1 MFAEIAPRYD
11 LLNHLLSFGT
21 DVYWRDRTVK
31 SSEVLGTGPVLDVC
45 CGTGDL
51 TLAFW
56 RHRRNSFPIVGV
68 DFCREMVQL
77 AKRKAD
83 RRHAQIHFIE
93 ADGLH
98 LPFPDDTFAVVAVA
112 FGLRNMADTGRGLSE
127 MVRVCRPGG
136 EVMVLEFTLPTLFPI
151 NVIFRAYFRFLLPI
165 IGQALAPNR
174 QEAYNYLPASVHEF
188 PQGEALLAEMAK
200 AGLKDLV
207 LRPFSFGIATLY
219 KGSK

>member
-112 FGLRNMADTGRGLSE
+112 FGLRNMATPGEGFLRWSESVGLGRGHGAG
-127 MVRVCRPGG
+127 VYV
-136 EVMVLEFTLPTLFPI
+136 TDALP
-151 NVIFRAYFRFLLPI
+151 NQRNFRAYFRFLLPI
-165 IGQALAPNR
+165 IGQAWLPIGRKPITTFRLA
-174 QEAYNYLPASVHEF
+174 SMSF
-188 PQGEALLAEMAK
+188 
-200 AGLKDLV
+200 LKGKLYW
-207 LRPFSFGIATLY
+207 LRWPRRD
-219 KGSK
+219 